1 MSGIDFLCK
10 YQNIVLIS
18 RFNSFIK
25 LLKEKMMK
33 KLFILLLIV
42 TAAVVFAG
50 GNKEAASS
58 FPEKP
63 IKLVVYLAPGGAGDI
78 LARKFTDIASKYT
91 DATFVVE
98 NKPGAGGIVAMEYV
112 ATTKP
117 DGYTLMYMTKSN
129 IAKIASAS
137 DMDPMTFDWISLMQI
152 DPECVITNNKT
163 DVVTWEQV
171 VADAKAKNGNQLWLG
186 PAAGGLDH
194 VTAQAIWKKAGIT
207 AKWVPFASGG
217 KAKAALLGKQG
228 ATYVGN
234 PGEIIGKPDFSVAAI
249 CNDKRLPQFPDV
261 HTFKELG
268 IDGLENEIIWR
279 GFAVKAGTPDNIIA
293 WYDDIF
299 EKVTND
305 PDWKATYEPQGNVLV
320 HKTRDEF
327 NKLVM
332 DDYNAYKAAAK

>member
-1 MSGIDFLCK
+1 
-10 YQNIVLIS
+10 
-18 RFNSFIK
+18 
-25 LLKEKMMK
+25 MK
-33 KLFILLLIV
+33 KILILMLVLV
-42 TAAVVFAG
+42 TASVFAG
-50 GNKEAASS
+50 GKNEAAAS

-63 IKLVVYLAPGGAGDI
+63 VKLVVYLAPGGAGDI

-129 IAKIASAS
+129 ISKLVETNSEL
-137 DMDPMTFDWISLMQI
+137 DPMTFDWISLLQI

-163 DVVTWEQV
+163 DVVTWEDV
-171 VADAKAKNGNQLWLG
+171 VRDAKAKNGNQLWLG

-194 VTAQAIWKKAGIT
+194 VTAQAIWKKAGIK
-207 AKWVPFASGG
+207 AKWVPFESGG

-228 ATYVGN
+228 ATYTGN
-234 PGEIIGKPDFSVAAI
+234 PGEIIGKPDFSIAAI

-261 HTFKELG
+261 PTFKELG
-268 IDGLENEIIWR
+268 LDGLENEIMWR

-293 WYDDIF
+293 WYDDLF

-327 NKLVM
+327 NKLVQE
-332 DDYNAYKAAAK
+332 DYAAYKAAAK

>member
-1 MSGIDFLCK
+1 
-10 YQNIVLIS
+10 
-18 RFNSFIK
+18 
-25 LLKEKMMK
+25 MK
-33 KLFILLLIV
+33 KLLVIMLILS
-42 TAAVVFAG
+42 TTMAVFAG
-50 GNKEAASS
+50 GKKEAASS

-63 IKLVVYLAPGGAGDI
+63 IKLVVYTGPGGAGDI
-78 LARKFTDIASKYT
+78 LSRKFTDIASKYT

-98 NKPGAGGIVAMEYV
+98 NKPGAGGIVTMEYV

-129 IAKIASAS
+129 ISKLVTTNSEL
-137 DMDPMTFDWISLMQI
+137 DPMTFDWISLMQI
-152 DPECVITNNKT
+152 DPECVITNNKSG
-163 DVVTWEQV
+163 VVTWEEV
-171 VADAKAKNGNQLWLG
+171 VADAKAKNGGQLWLG

-228 ATYVGN
+228 VTYTGN

-249 CNDKRLPQFPDV
+249 CASERLPQFPDV
-261 HTFKELG
+261 PTFKELG
-268 IDGLENEIIWR
+268 LDGLENEVMWR

-305 PDWKATYEPQGNVLV
+305 PDWKATYEPQGNMLV

-327 NKLVM
+327 NKLVQ
-332 DDYNAYKAAAK
+332 DDYAAYKAAAK

>member
-1 MSGIDFLCK
+1 
-10 YQNIVLIS
+10 
-18 RFNSFIK
+18 
-25 LLKEKMMK
+25 MK
-33 KLFILLLIV
+33 KLLVVLMILSISM
-42 TAAVVFAG
+42 AVFAG
-50 GNKEAASS
+50 GGKEASAN

-63 IKLVVYLAPGGAGDI
+63 IKLIVYTGPGGAGDI

-129 IAKIASAS
+129 ISKLVTTKSEL
-137 DMDPMTFDWISLMQI
+137 DPMTFDWISLMQI

-163 DVVTWEQV
+163 DVVSWEDV
-171 VADAKAKNGNQLWLG
+171 VKDAKAKNGEQLWLG

-194 VTAQAIWKKAGIT
+194 VTAQAIWEKAGIT

-228 ATYVGN
+228 VTYTGN
-234 PGEIIGKPDFSVAAI
+234 PGEIIGKPDFSVAAV
-249 CNDKRLPQFPDV
+249 CAAERLPQFPDV
-261 HTFKELG
+261 PTFKELG
-268 IDGLENEIIWR
+268 LDGLENEVMWR

-305 PDWKATYEPQGNVLV
+305 ADWKATYEPQGNMLV
-320 HKTRDEF
+320 HKTKDEF
-327 NKLVM
+327 NKLVQ
-332 DDYNAYKAAAK
+332 DDYAAYKAAAK